1 MLETD
6 WLLAKKKPKENLPH
20 GQLRWA
26 CRRGMLE
33 LDILLGDFFDL
44 HYAQLSESDKQAFE
58 QLLGFSDQD
67 LHGFFLGDNQP
78 VDGNIIRIVQIIRRP
93 FVD

>member
-6 WLLAKKKPKENLPH
+6 WLLAKKKPKENLSH

-33 LDILLGDFFDL
+33 LDILLGDFFEV

-67 LHGFFLGDNQP
+67 LFEFFLADRQP
-78 VDGNIIRIVQIIRRP
+78 VDRDMIRIVQIILSST
-93 FVD
+93 VV

>member
-6 WLLAKKKPKENLPH
+6 WLLAKKKPKENLSQ

-33 LDILLGDFFDL
+33 LDILLGDFFEV
-44 HYAQLSESDKQAFE
+44 HYVQLSESDKQAFE
-58 QLLGFSDQD
+58 QLLSLSDQD
-67 LHGFFLGDNQP
+67 LYGFFLSDNQP
-78 VDGNIIRIVQIIRRP
+78 VDGNIIRIVQIILSAA
-93 FVD
+93 VD